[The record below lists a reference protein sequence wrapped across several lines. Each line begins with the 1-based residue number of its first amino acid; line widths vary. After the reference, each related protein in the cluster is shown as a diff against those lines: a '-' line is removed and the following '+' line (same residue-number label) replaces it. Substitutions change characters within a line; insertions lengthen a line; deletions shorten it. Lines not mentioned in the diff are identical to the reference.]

1 MLVYTV
7 RRLLA
12 AIPVILLASIF
23 VFMMVD
29 ISGDPVAELIFV
41 AEATGEPLS
50 PEAIQGVKERLY
62 HDRST
67 PERYFTWL
75 TGVGAHVDADGN
87 RDIGLLRGKFGPST
101 RGAAFDIRS
110 DLGDRAMTTLRL
122 VGAAT
127 ILGAVLGVITGVITA
142 VRQYSRT
149 DHLITFVG
157 FLALAMPVFW
167 FAAIIKDVGVRL
179 NDLIGFRLFYTLG
192 ERTSSGGEQ
201 SAWGTFTDIF
211 GHMILPTIS
220 LTLLGYAVFQRFQ
233 RSSML
238 EVLNSDYV
246 RLARAK
252 GLRNRVVMR
261 RHALRTALVPVLTLI
276 TFSIGT
282 AVDGAVL
289 TETVFQ
295 WNGLGRYFV
304 ESLGRTDTFAVMGVL
319 MIIGVTVILSNLAA
333 DLLYAVL
340 DPRIRYD

>member
-1 MLVYTV
+1 MLIYSV

-12 AIPVILLASIF
+12 VVPVLLAASIF
-23 VFMMVD
+23 VFLLVD
-29 ISGDPVAELIFV
+29 ISGDPVAELIFQ
-41 AEATGEPLS
+41 AEATGEPMG
-50 PEAIQGVKERLY
+50 PEQIAEVKERLY
-62 HDRST
+62 YDRSSV
-67 PERYFTWL
+67 ERYWLWL
-75 TGVGAHVDADGN
+75 TGWGQDRG
-87 RDIGLLRGKFGPST
+87 DIGLIQGKFGPT
-101 RGAAFDIRS
+101 VRGTHIDVGGEIPERV
-110 DLGDRAMTTLRL
+110 LITLRL
-122 VGAAT
+122 VGLAT
-127 ILGAVLGVITGVITA
+127 ILGIVVGIASGVVSAI
-142 VRQYSRT
+142 RQYSKT
-149 DHLITFVG
+149 DHTITFIG

-192 ERTSSGGEQ
+192 ERTSTGAEQ
-201 SAWGTFTDIF
+201 SAWQAFTDIF

-289 TETVFQ
+289 TESVFQ
-295 WNGLGRYFV
+295 WNGMGRYFV

-319 MIIGVTVILSNLAA
+319 MIIGITVILSNLAA

>member
-1 MLVYTV
+1 
-7 RRLLA
+7 
-12 AIPVILLASIF
+12 
-23 VFMMVD
+23 
-29 ISGDPVAELIFV
+29 
-41 AEATGEPLS
+41 
-50 PEAIQGVKERLY
+50 
-62 HDRST
+62 
-67 PERYFTWL
+67 
-75 TGVGAHVDADGN
+75 
-87 RDIGLLRGKFGPST
+87 
-101 RGAAFDIRS
+101 
-110 DLGDRAMTTLRL
+110 
-122 VGAAT
+122 
-127 ILGAVLGVITGVITA
+127 
-142 VRQYSRT
+142 
-149 DHLITFVG
+149 
-157 FLALAMPVFW
+157 
-167 FAAIIKDVGVRL
+167 
-179 NDLIGFRLFYTLG
+179 
-192 ERTSSGGEQ
+192 
-201 SAWGTFTDIF
+201 
-211 GHMILPTIS
+211 
-220 LTLLGYAVFQRFQ
+220 
-233 RSSML
+233 ML

>member
-12 AIPVILLASIF
+12 AIPVMLLASIF

-29 ISGDPVAELIFV
+29 ISGDPVSELIFV

-50 PEAIQGVKERLY
+50 PEAIAEVKQRLY
-62 HDRST
+62 HDRSSL
-67 PERYFTWL
+67 ERYWVWL
-75 TGVGAHVDADGN
+75 TGWGDTND
-87 RDIGLLRGKFGPST
+87 DIGLLQGKFGPST
-101 RGAAFDIRS
+101 RGAAFDIQS
-110 DLGDRAMTTLRL
+110 DLGDRVMTTVRL
-122 VGAAT
+122 VGFAT
-127 ILGAVLGVITGVITA
+127 ILGIVLGVITGVISA
-142 VRQYSRT
+142 IRQYSKT
-149 DHLITFVG
+149 DHAITFVG

-167 FAAIIKDVGVRL
+167 FGAIIKDVGVRI
-179 NDLIGFRLFYTLG
+179 NDLIGFRVFYTIG
-192 ERTSSGGEQ
+192 ERSSTGAEQ
-201 SAWGTFTDIF
+201 STWEVFTDIF
-211 GHMILPTIS
+211 GHMILPTIT
-220 LTLLGYAVFQRFQ
+220 LALLGYAVFQRFQ
-233 RSSML
+233 RASML

-276 TFSIGT
+276 TLSIAG
-282 AVDGAVL
+282 AIDGAVL

-304 ESLGRTDTFAVMGVL
+304 DALGRADTFAVMGFL
-319 MIIGVTVILSNLAA
+319 MLSGSLVIIANLIA

>member
-12 AIPVILLASIF
+12 AIPVMLLASIF

-29 ISGDPVAELIFV
+29 ISGDPVSELIFV

-50 PEAIQGVKERLY
+50 PEAIAEVKQRLY
-62 HDRST
+62 HDRSSL
-67 PERYFTWL
+67 ERYWVWL
-75 TGVGAHVDADGN
+75 TGWGDTND
-87 RDIGLLRGKFGPST
+87 DIGLLQGKFGPST
-101 RGAAFDIRS
+101 RGAAFDIQS
-110 DLGDRAMTTLRL
+110 DLGDRVMTTVRL
-122 VGAAT
+122 VGFAT
-127 ILGAVLGVITGVITA
+127 ILGIVLGVITGVISA
-142 VRQYSRT
+142 IRQYSKT
-149 DHLITFVG
+149 DHAITFVG

-167 FAAIIKDVGVRL
+167 FGAIIKDVGVRI
-179 NDLIGFRLFYTLG
+179 NDLIGFRVFYTIG
-192 ERTSSGGEQ
+192 ERSSTGAEQ
-201 SAWGTFTDIF
+201 STWEVFTDIF
-211 GHMILPTIS
+211 GHMILPTIT
-220 LTLLGYAVFQRFQ
+220 LALLGYAVFQRFQ
-233 RSSML
+233 RASML

-276 TFSIGT
+276 TLSIAG
-282 AVDGAVL
+282 AIDGAVL

-304 ESLGRTDTFAVMGVL
+304 DALGRTDTFAVMGFL
-319 MIIGVTVILSNLAA
+319 MLSGSLVIIANLIA

>member
-12 AIPVILLASIF
+12 AIPVMLLASLF
-23 VFMMVD
+23 VFLMVD

-50 PEAIQGVKERLY
+50 PEAIQQVQERLY

-67 PERYFTWL
+67 TERYFVWL
-75 TGVGAHVDADGN
+75 TGWEVFGQNNG
-87 RDIGLLRGKFGPST
+87 DIGLLKGRFGPST
-101 RGAAFDIRS
+101 RGGAFDIRS
-110 DLGDRAMTTLRL
+110 DLGDRALTTLRL

-127 ILGAVLGVITGVITA
+127 ILGAVLGILTGVISA
-142 VRQYSRT
+142 IRQYSKT
-149 DHLITFVG
+149 DHTITFIG

-192 ERTSSGGEQ
+192 ERTSTGAEQ
-201 SAWGTFTDIF
+201 SAWQAFTDIF

-289 TETVFQ
+289 TESVFQ
-295 WNGLGRYFV
+295 WNGMGRYFV

-319 MIIGVTVILSNLAA
+319 MIIGITVILSNLAA

>member
-12 AIPVILLASIF
+12 AIPVMLLASIF

-29 ISGDPVAELIFV
+29 ISGDPVSELIFV

-50 PEAIQGVKERLY
+50 PEAIAEVKQRLY
-62 HDRST
+62 HDRSSL
-67 PERYFTWL
+67 ERSWVWL
-75 TGVGAHVDADGN
+75 TGWGDTND
-87 RDIGLLRGKFGPST
+87 DIGLLQGKFGPST
-101 RGAAFDIRS
+101 RGAAFDIQS
-110 DLGDRAMTTLRL
+110 DLGDRVMTTVRL
-122 VGAAT
+122 VGFAT
-127 ILGAVLGVITGVITA
+127 ILGIVLGVITGVISA
-142 VRQYSRT
+142 IRQYSKT
-149 DHLITFVG
+149 DHAITFVG

-167 FAAIIKDVGVRL
+167 FGAIIKDVGVRI
-179 NDLIGFRLFYTLG
+179 NDLIGFRVFYTIG
-192 ERTSSGGEQ
+192 ERSSTGAEQ
-201 SAWGTFTDIF
+201 STWEVFTDIF
-211 GHMILPTIS
+211 GHMILPTIT
-220 LTLLGYAVFQRFQ
+220 LALLGYAVFQRFQ
-233 RSSML
+233 RASML

-276 TFSIGT
+276 TLSIAG
-282 AVDGAVL
+282 AIDGAVL

-304 ESLGRTDTFAVMGVL
+304 DALGRADTFAVMGFL
-319 MIIGVTVILSNLAA
+319 MLSGSLVIIANLIA

>member
-1 MLVYTV
+1 MLIYTV

-50 PEAIQGVKERLY
+50 PEAIEGVKERLY

-75 TGVGAHVDADGN
+75 TGFGANEAN
-87 RDIGLLRGKFGPST
+87 DIGLLRGKFGPST

-110 DLGDRAMTTLRL
+110 DLGDRALTTLRL
-122 VGAAT
+122 VAAAT
-127 ILGAVLGVITGVITA
+127 ILGAVLGVITGVISA
-142 VRQYSRT
+142 VRQYSKT
-149 DHLITFVG
+149 DHTITFIG

-167 FAAIIKDVGVRL
+167 FAAIIKDVGVKL

-192 ERTSSGGEQ
+192 ERTSSGGDQ
-201 SAWGTFTDIF
+201 SAWASFTDIF

-295 WNGLGRYFV
+295 WNGMGRYFV
-304 ESLGRTDTFAVMGVL
+304 EALGRTDTFAVMGVL
-319 MIIGVTVILSNLAA
+319 MIIGITVILSNLAA